1 MNSLSHNSPS
11 NIKLSN
17 SQLAEKLLSERKVIV
32 IGGATASGKTGLSIA
47 LSQELPIEI
56 VSADSRQFYKYMDI
70 GTAKPTPEERSIV
83 KHHFIDNLDPREY
96 FSAGKYAN
104 EARNTL
110 NALFEAGKIPLV
122 VGGSGLYIQALCEG
136 FFDDGTDDISSEKGS
151 EILAIR
157 KQIECELAEKGID
170 ALYNELMAIDS
181 ESAMLYNDKNPRRI
195 ARAIEYYRANGI
207 PISQAKKQYKVAE
220 INYKPAYFAIDWQR
234 EVLYNRINQRTLQM
248 WEDGLLAET
257 EKLLEMGYERE
268 LNSLNTVGYKEVFDF
283 IDGKE
288 SKERTIELIAQHTR
302 NYAKRQITWFKRIES
317 LKWVEY
323 DVAAVLSALSE

>member
-1 MNSLSHNSPS
+1 MN
-11 NIKLSN
+11 KLSN

-32 IGGATASGKTGLSIA
+32 IGGATASGKTGLSIT

-70 GTAKPTPEERSIV
+70 GTAKPTAEERSIV

-104 EARNTL
+104 EARKTL
-110 NALFEAGKIPLV
+110 NALFDAGKIPLV

-136 FFDDGTDDISSEKGS
+136 FFDDGTDDADPDKASE
-151 EILAIR
+151 LMAIR
-157 KQIECELAEKGID
+157 NQIELELAEKGID

>member
-1 MNSLSHNSPS
+1 M
-11 NIKLSN
+11 
-17 SQLAEKLLSERKVIV
+17 LLSERKVIV

-47 LSQELPIEI
+47 LAQELPIEI

-70 GTAKPTPEERSIV
+70 GTAKPTPEERKVV

-104 EARNTL
+104 EARTTL

-136 FFDDGTDDISSEKGS
+136 FFDDGADDFSSEKGS
-151 EILAIR
+151 ELLAIR
-157 KQIECELAEKGID
+157 KKIECELAEKGID
-170 ALYNELMAIDS
+170 ALYYELMAIDI
-181 ESAMLYNDKNPRRI
+181 ESAMLYSDRNPRRI
-195 ARAIEYYRANGI
+195 SRAIEYYRANGI
-207 PISQAKKQYKVAE
+207 SFSQAKKQYKNAE
-220 INYKPAYFAIDWQR
+220 INYKPIYFAIDWQR
-234 EVLYNRINQRTLQM
+234 EVLYDRINQRTMQM

-257 EKLLEMGYERE
+257 EKLLEMGYERK

-288 SKERTIELIAQHTR
+288 SKDRTIELIAQHTR
-302 NYAKRQITWFKRIES
+302 NYAKRQITWFKRVES
-317 LKWVEY
+317 LKWIDYNVE
-323 DVAAVLSALSE
+323 VVLSALSE